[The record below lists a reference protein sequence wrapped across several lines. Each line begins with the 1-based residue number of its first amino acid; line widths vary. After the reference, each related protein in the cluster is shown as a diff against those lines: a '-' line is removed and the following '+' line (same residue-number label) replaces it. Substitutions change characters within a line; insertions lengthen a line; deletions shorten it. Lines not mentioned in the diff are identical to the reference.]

1 MWRVRVIFLWVRLR
15 EAGWAEGATVTP
27 AWCKIHGAGN
37 WRPDCHLEHVRR
49 FKMSLIDLIV
59 PLVVVGV
66 FLWLINQF
74 IPMASSIKTILNAV
88 VVVCVGVRVLQA
100 MGLWGHI
107 SSYRLP
113 IR

>member
-15 EAGWAEGATVTP
+15 EAGRAKGATMTP
-27 AWCKIHGAGN
+27 AWCMIYGAGN
-37 WRPDCHLEHVRR
+37 WCPDCHLKHVRR
-49 FKMSLIDLIV
+49 FKMPLIDLIV

-88 VVVCVGVRVLQA
+88 VVVCVGVWVLQA